1 MSILEI
7 VNLLTVGITSYNIKQ
22 QIPSDIPTHNQFI
35 PAEQLQSQGWLN
47 TIDEWT
53 ENQKMMINSKKT
65 KTMIFNFTDRFQFT
79 TRLKLKGENI
89 EVIDSTKLLG
99 TVLSNDLKWDLNT
112 ANLVKKANTRMQ
124 LLKVKYQ
131 ANSNFTQSLIT
142 PRII

>member
-1 MSILEI
+1 MDLADRFKFVDDLSILEI
-7 VNLLTVGITSYNIKQ
+7 VNLLTVGITSYNINQ

-89 EVIDSTKLLG
+89 
-99 TVLSNDLKWDLNT
+99 
-112 ANLVKKANTRMQ
+112 
-124 LLKVKYQ
+124 
-131 ANSNFTQSLIT
+131 
-142 PRII
+142 

>member
-1 MSILEI
+1 MLAGNMKYSAALVKLTLISTIMDDLSILEI
-7 VNLLTVGITSYNIKQ
+7 VNLLTVGITSYNIKRQ
-22 QIPSDIPTHNQFI
+22 NNLFN

-65 KTMIFNFTDRFQFT
+65 KTMIFNFTDRFQFS

-112 ANLVKKANTRMQ
+112 ANLV
-124 LLKVKYQ
+124 
-131 ANSNFTQSLIT
+131 
-142 PRII
+142 